1 MPFAVNRMLRHPTEF
16 KMRRRPISL
25 MVNHIVRCAIAI
37 SSLVS
42 ASSYGTD
49 RYVIDPEHT
58 FSVFEYSHWGLS
70 LQRGRFDKNSG
81 VIELDLMNKTGS
93 VQIDIDASSV
103 STGVALF
110 DNNLRSTSFFDTA
123 QFPKIAFKSTNLRF
137 DDNARLTGIDGELTI
152 KGVTRPAKFELTQFN
167 CRFIV
172 LYLKSACGANGST
185 KILRSDFNVGRY
197 VPFVSDEV
205 TLYFSVEAIKE

>member
-1 MPFAVNRMLRHPTEF
+1 
-16 KMRRRPISL
+16 MRRDVFTLLTRS
-25 MVNHIVRCAIAI
+25 IAGWLI
-37 SSLVS
+37 ALSSLSSFS
-42 ASSYGTD
+42 ASAAD

-81 VIELDLMNKTGS
+81 VIELDLANKTGS
-93 VQIDIDASSV
+93 VQFDIDASSV

-110 DNNLRSTSFFDTA
+110 DNNLRSASFFDAA
-123 QFPKIAFKSTNLRF
+123 QFPTIAFKSTSLRF

-167 CRFIV
+167 CRFMV

>member
-1 MPFAVNRMLRHPTEF
+1 
-16 KMRRRPISL
+16 MRRAFFSL
-25 MVNHIVRCAIAI
+25 LVYHLVAWAIAI

-42 ASSYGTD
+42 ASSFAAD

-81 VIELDLMNKTGS
+81 VIELDLANKTGS

-103 STGVALF
+103 STGVAVF
-110 DNNLRSTSFFDTA
+110 DNNLRSASFFDAA
-123 QFPKIAFKSTNLRF
+123 QFPTIAFKSTSLRF
-137 DDNARLTGIDGELTI
+137 DDNAKLTSIDGELTI

-167 CRFIV
+167 CRFMV